1 MGRGTGGIQSPL
13 FFRGAEAVKEGIIID
28 REKLKMVLG
37 NGYRFEQ
44 LLDSG
49 EIERLRREPPAHFP
63 GCAAASLTAG
73 CVRLDAVLYRDRGKL
88 CMGYDLLVKDRPDSP
103 EWICYDS
110 PSDPVSLEESE
121 MLSVLDRAVN
131 ESGLSYTQCSF
142 RELEGGPVHKG
153 PELKL

>member
-49 EIERLRREPPAHFP
+49 EIERLRREPPARFP

-73 CVRLDAVLYRDRGKL
+73 CVRLDAVLYQDRGKL

-110 PSDPVSLEESE
+110 PGDPVSLEESE

-131 ESGLSYTQCSF
+131 ESGLSYTECSF